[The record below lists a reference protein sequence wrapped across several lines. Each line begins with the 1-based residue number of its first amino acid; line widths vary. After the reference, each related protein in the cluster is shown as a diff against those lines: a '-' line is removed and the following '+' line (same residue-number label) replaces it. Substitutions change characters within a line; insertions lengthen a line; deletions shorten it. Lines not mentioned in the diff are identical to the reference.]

1 MCRFRLA
8 VILLLGGLMAGR
20 AQNPPLPVSR
30 QVNVNA
36 AGQNIPNDAANEPSM
51 CIDPLNP
58 RRMAVG
64 WRQFTNINNNF
75 RQAGY
80 GYTTNGGLNWSF
92 GGTLETNI
100 FRSDPVLA
108 SDASGQFYYL
118 SLQITPTF
126 RNDLW
131 TSTNGGASWRR
142 IAGAVGGD
150 KAWMTIDQTASPGR
164 GNIYQCWSTAANVYT
179 NRIFSRSTDGGTN
192 WLDPIAQPQT
202 PFWSTLDVGTNGELC
217 LLGWNGSGFWFNR
230 SRNATNPAV
239 TPTFDLTTSVNLGG
253 SLVFQAAPVN
263 PDGLLGQPWIAV
275 DKSSGPTRGN
285 IYALCSVS
293 GTGNPL
299 DVMFARSTNG
309 GSTWSAPMRL
319 NTDSATQN
327 AWHWFGTL
335 AVAPNGRIDVCWND
349 TRSNPN
355 SLFSELYYTSSTNG
369 GVTWTTNRPISQ
381 PFNHTLGYP
390 MQQKMGDYIQMI
402 SLDDAA
408 CIAYTATFN
417 GEQDVWFVS
426 VDQPIVTT
434 IARNAGGVRLSWNAV
449 AGRNYCVQVKTNL
462 LTPWAMSMNLGCVT
476 ATNTL
481 GSLDDPSFSGSMQR
495 FYRVGRQP

>member
-1 MCRFRLA
+1 
-8 VILLLGGLMAGR
+8 
-20 AQNPPLPVSR
+20 
-30 QVNVNA
+30 
-36 AGQNIPNDAANEPSM
+36 
-51 CIDPLNP
+51 
-58 RRMAVG
+58 MAV
-64 WRQFTNINNNF
+64 R
-75 RQAGY
+75 
-80 GYTTNGGLNWSF
+80 
-92 GGTLETNI
+92 
-100 FRSDPVLA
+100 
-108 SDASGQFYYL
+108 
-118 SLQITPTF
+118 
-126 RNDLW
+126 
-131 TSTNGGASWRR
+131 
-142 IAGAVGGD
+142 VGGD

-335 AVAPNGRIDVCWND
+335 LSRPTAGLMSAGM
-349 TRSNPN
+349 TRAATRTVSSPN
-355 SLFSELYYTSSTNG
+355 S
-369 GVTWTTNRPISQ
+369 I
-381 PFNHTLGYP
+381 TLP
-390 MQQKMGDYIQMI
+390 PRM
-402 SLDDAA
+402 
-408 CIAYTATFN
+408 
-417 GEQDVWFVS
+417 
-426 VDQPIVTT
+426 
-434 IARNAGGVRLSWNAV
+434 V
-449 AGRNYCVQVKTNL
+449 A
-462 LTPWAMSMNLGCVT
+462 
-476 ATNTL
+476 
-481 GSLDDPSFSGSMQR
+481 
-495 FYRVGRQP
+495 